1 MVLKRSITLNPC
13 KIFQTNQKFYLH
25 KFSDNNDV
33 LKGRDYL
40 KDSKAKKALL
50 YITTAVKYFS
60 PPSVEKRLKRI
71 RMQNAFVRPYQRTNQ
86 LILLSIMN

>member
-50 YITTAVKYFS
+50 YIKYGENHLVKDDCS
-60 PPSVEKRLKRI
+60 KIP
-71 RMQNAFVRPYQRTNQ
+71 
-86 LILLSIMN
+86 